1 MKKLINIEAELK
13 KKTKQNK
20 KTNCLEKNAYFH
32 TFHRYCFRKNKN
44 PDNNCKAVLCL
55 KRSSLVL
62 LNKYI
67 DWLIVL

>member
-1 MKKLINIEAELK
+1 MKKLINTETELGK
-13 KKTKQNK
+13 K

-62 LNKYI
+62 VNKHI